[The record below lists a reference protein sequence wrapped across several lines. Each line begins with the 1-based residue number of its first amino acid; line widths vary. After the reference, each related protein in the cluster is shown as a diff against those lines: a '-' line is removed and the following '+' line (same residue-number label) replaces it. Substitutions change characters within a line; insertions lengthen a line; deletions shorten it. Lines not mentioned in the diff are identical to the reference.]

1 MIKNNNSDQ
10 KFAEDNLIN
19 VQPPFASLYCQPK
32 QQVQSTISDISEDQ
46 LNKVQQEIREIKQLI
61 QDHDTKELT
70 IKVTKKL

>member
-1 MIKNNNSDQ
+1 MIKNINSDQ
-10 KFAEDNLIN
+10 KFTEDNLIN
-19 VQPPFASLYCQPK
+19 VQPPFASLYYQPK